1 MRRPPAAA
9 PATLASAPAPAA
21 ADVSEKPDPNARS
34 ASLDSLPPA
43 ALSLEELVSKVMPAV
58 VRIETAAGSGSG
70 FFVKPDTI
78 LTNVHVVSTNL
89 RVTVRLADG
98 DTLDGRVERTASEY
112 DIAVVR
118 VDSFRSNQVTI
129 PLGSGAHARPGQ
141 EVVAVGSPLGLQNT
155 VTRGIVSAIRKS
167 GGVTLVQTDAALN
180 PGNSGGPLLDRSGEA
195 IGISTLSYRAAQGLS
210 FAVAIDHAI
219 DVVSGRIPS
228 TPVTTP
234 AFESM
239 ASTPPQPA
247 PAPAPTPGTAARTAA
262 VDRVREDGSRAFEKT
277 MTDLARRANEL
288 DASWPRFK
296 SVCYGG
302 PIVGSFDRE
311 WFALLDPR
319 AMPGPMGCR
328 SSYDDLQR
336 RAEEIRRGV
345 VAADEAARQADVY
358 PGVRRDVRQRL
369 RLDLVR

>member
-1 MRRPPAAA
+1 MTEQSFSTLCPKCGRRVPTNVATCRCGQSMEALHQPPPQADDAAEAASPSSSAAIAALSSAVTLVVVFVLLLWMRRPPAAA

-98 DTLDGRVERTASEY
+98 ETLDGRVERTASEY

-239 ASTPPQPA
+239 ASTP
-247 PAPAPTPGTAARTAA
+247 
-262 VDRVREDGSRAFEKT
+262 
-277 MTDLARRANEL
+277 
-288 DASWPRFK
+288 
-296 SVCYGG
+296 
-302 PIVGSFDRE
+302 
-311 WFALLDPR
+311 
-319 AMPGPMGCR
+319 
-328 SSYDDLQR
+328 
-336 RAEEIRRGV
+336 
-345 VAADEAARQADVY
+345 
-358 PGVRRDVRQRL
+358 
-369 RLDLVR
+369 